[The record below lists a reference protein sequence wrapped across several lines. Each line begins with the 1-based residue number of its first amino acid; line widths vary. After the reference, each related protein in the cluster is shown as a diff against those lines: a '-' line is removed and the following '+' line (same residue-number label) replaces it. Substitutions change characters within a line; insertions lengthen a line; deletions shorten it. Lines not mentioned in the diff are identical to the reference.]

1 MIELMLRIFKKEGIM
16 KINNDSQYREY
27 KRAVEVLIEKGTKLG
42 DIELLSD
49 SDKEDFARLTDAIY
63 EWEAAYH
70 PLPGKVSTIITDAIK
85 KCMDAE
91 NIKQKEAAQ
100 KLGISES
107 RISELLS
114 GKRALNLNMVKRL
127 RDNFG
132 ISADFILDNM

>member
-1 MIELMLRIFKKEGIM
+1 M
-16 KINNDSQYREY
+16 KISSDSQYREY

-132 ISADFILDNM
+132 LSADFILDNM